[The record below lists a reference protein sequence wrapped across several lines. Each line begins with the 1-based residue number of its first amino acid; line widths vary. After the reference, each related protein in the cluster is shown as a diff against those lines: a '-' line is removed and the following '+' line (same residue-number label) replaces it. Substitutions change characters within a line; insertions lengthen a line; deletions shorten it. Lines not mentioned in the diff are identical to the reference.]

1 MTDRKIAV
9 RFARAERGKLVKR
22 RQNSFVRSS
31 MAAKSKAASLV
42 RQRNGMPKSTNRKS
56 ASRISWLDVGRK
68 SRDYNF
74 HEYMQIVAHA
84 RYVFRTV
91 QRLIDNCARNHGVE
105 PLEHQAMIQIY
116 GASEQRLPIGRLA
129 ERLDID
135 SALASRLVQQL
146 ESRLLVRRTRSEE
159 DKRAIYVSLTSKGE
173 RQIRSVVEDVHTEVE
188 FFRLVSDESQRRA
201 THEIAAFY
209 VGSLGAEDI
218 VSSRRKPAGR
228 LPTISVERSKARKA
242 GTSRSMV

>member
-1 MTDRKIAV
+1 
-9 RFARAERGKLVKR
+9 
-22 RQNSFVRSS
+22 
-31 MAAKSKAASLV
+31 
-42 RQRNGMPKSTNRKS
+42 MPKSTSRKS
-56 ASRISWLDVGRK
+56 AGRISWLDVDRK

-91 QRLIDNCARNHGVE
+91 QRLIDNCAKNHGVE

-146 ESRLLVRRTRSEE
+146 ESRHFVRRTRSNE
-159 DKRAIYVSLTSKGE
+159 DKRAIYVSLTREGVKK
-173 RQIRSVVEDVHTEVE
+173 IRAVVDAAHTEVE
-188 FFRLVSDESQRRA
+188 FFRLVSDEIQRRA

-209 VGSLGAEDI
+209 VGSLKTDDVAPDSAMGTH
-218 VSSRRKPAGR
+218 RK
-228 LPTISVERSKARKA
+228 LPTRSTVGTRSRKA
-242 GTSRSMV
+242 VSRSVV

>member
-1 MTDRKIAV
+1 MAV
-9 RFARAERGKLVKR
+9 KSTPTSLVK
-22 RQNSFVRSS
+22 
-31 MAAKSKAASLV
+31 
-42 RQRNGMPKSTNRKS
+42 QRNGMPKSTSRKPGG
-56 ASRISWLDVGRK
+56 RISWLDVDRK

-74 HEYMQIVAHA
+74 QEYMQIVAHG

-116 GASEQRLPIGRLA
+116 GSSEQRLPIGRLA

-146 ESRLLVRRTRSEE
+146 ETRHLVRRARSNE
-159 DKRAIYVSLTSKGE
+159 DKRATYVSLTREGVK
-173 RQIRSVVEDVHTEVE
+173 QIRAVVDDVHTEVE

-201 THEIAAFY
+201 THELVAFY
-209 VGSLGAEDI
+209 VGSLGAED
-218 VSSRRKPAGR
+218 VASVPAKQPRRDA
-228 LPTISVERSKARKA
+228 RSILVARGKAKKA
-242 GTSRSMV
+242 TSPRSAM